1 MKNTWSLQAVA
12 RTEASVAAVKAAKIE
27 AKTTFGLL
35 AASMAVWRPLAL

>member
-12 RTEASVAAVKAAKIE
+12 RTAVSVAVEKAATIE
-27 AKTTFGLL
+27 AKTTSGLL

>member
-12 RTEASVAAVKAAKIE
+12 RAGVSVAVEKAATME

-35 AASMAVWRPLAL
+35 AASMAVCRPLAL